1 MKKIDLR
8 LTIKDIVL
16 IGVMIATLEAGK
28 FVLSFLPNIEIVSL
42 LIVLYTIIF
51 GKKIFYAVFVFV
63 LVECLVWG
71 FGLWS
76 IMYFYIWPLLA
87 LISYFFRNQKSVW
100 FWSII
105 LAIYGLIFGALC
117 SIVYFFAGGIS
128 GAISWWIAGIPY
140 DIVHCFGNFSVTLV
154 LYKPLSKILIKLKN
168 KY

>member
-1 MKKIDLR
+1 MKNISLK

-16 IGVMIATLEAGK
+16 IGLMVATLEAGK
-28 FVLSFLPNIEIVSL
+28 IVLSFLPNIEIVSL
-42 LIVLYTIIF
+42 LIALYTIIF
-51 GKKIFYAVFVFV
+51 GRNILYAVFVFV
-63 LVECLVWG
+63 IVECLVWG

-100 FWSII
+100 FWSVL

-117 SIVYFFAGGIS
+117 SIVYLFAGGIS
-128 GAISWWIAGIPY
+128 EAVSWWIAGIPY
-140 DIVHCFGNFSVTLV
+140 DIIHCAGNFIVTLV
-154 LYKPLSKILIKLKN
+154 LYKPLSKVLLKLKS